1 MNDNDITRTGVWTW
15 KDGKGHRRENLYAYI
30 WGEVG
35 LDSFDRR
42 QAGVIELRCTICQGS
57 ERIGGCRYKEWEDDD
72 HDFVPYMAYV
82 RAWADERHLNGEH
95 DYFPTEL
102 CTICN

>member
-1 MNDNDITRTGVWTW
+1 MNDNDLTRTALTSWS
-15 KDGKGHRRENLYAYI
+15 KREYDCI
-30 WGEVG
+30 WGE
-35 LDSFDRR
+35 
-42 QAGVIELRCTICQGS
+42 AGAIELRCTTCQNS
-57 ERIGGCRYKEWEDDD
+57 ERSGGCFYKTWEDDD

-82 RAWADERHLNGEH
+82 RAWADERHLIGEH

>member
-1 MNDNDITRTGVWTW
+1 MNDNDLTSTALWTW
-15 KDGKGHRRENLYAYI
+15 KDGKGHRRENLYDCI
-30 WGEVG
+30 WGE
-35 LDSFDRR
+35 
-42 QAGVIELRCTICQGS
+42 AGVIELRCTICQGS
-57 ERIGGCRYKEWEDDD
+57 ERLKGCRDDD

-82 RAWADERHLNGEH
+82 QAWADERHLIGEH